1 MAYGDMAFLL
11 IIGLIIGLLVWH
23 YLAPRKPR
31 RHLGDEDN
39 GSHMRPERNDDG
51 QSGGSID

>member
-11 IIGLIIGLLVWH
+11 IIGLLIGLLVGH

-51 QSGGSID
+51 QSGGNLG